1 MYIHKWFWRGH
12 ISSCGHPIS
21 SNNWE
26 IHDARLGLFV
36 PSFQTHPSW
45 KIFRINVSRPNVVLS
60 TLPATKICKS
70 QAEQKH
76 QELLCLAI
84 MPSTTSRYIVSY
96 FLSSVLIK
104 FHWFVHYFPVIFEYF
119 PTCSI
124 IFYSFPTISPIFPF
138 APDRWTGARPAV
150 PAAPAQTIHPSP
162 PPSRCLLPSHV
173 RSRPHPP
180 RCFEPEIHQLWSLWS
195 WAGS

>member
-1 MYIHKWFWRGH
+1 
-12 ISSCGHPIS
+12 
-21 SNNWE
+21 
-26 IHDARLGLFV
+26 
-36 PSFQTHPSW
+36 
-45 KIFRINVSRPNVVLS
+45 
-60 TLPATKICKS
+60 
-70 QAEQKH
+70 
-76 QELLCLAI
+76 

-124 IFYSFPTISPIFPF
+124 IFYSFPTISPIFSL
-138 APDRWTGARPAV
+138 PDRWTGARPAV

-162 PPSRCLLPSHV
+162 PPSRRLRPSHV

-195 WAGS
+195 WAGSIGVSWKGGAHRLYSTSYSFNIPEYKENYSEPSNLKVSNKLFWSFFWLRAPGSAYWQVADTIKW